1 METDTLAIIG
11 SWLTIMIALLWQS
24 YRHEDSIKALDTTFT
39 DKLEKLDTTFTD
51 KLEKLDTKF
60 TERLDASD
68 TKFTERLDASDT
80 KLTALDAKVTALDAK
95 VTVLG
100 ESSKE
105 QGRLLGEARERLS
118 RVEEHMEDHGRRLG
132 ELHESS
138 NERSRVLVQVRER
151 LARVEGYLMPP
162 GGFSLPRRSQPGED
176 DTPADDP
183 RTEHHQEREA
193 G

>member
-1 METDTLAIIG
+1 MEADTLAIIG

-24 YRHEDSIKALDTTFT
+24 YRHEDGIKALDTKFT
-39 DKLEKLDTTFTD
+39 DKLEKL
-51 KLEKLDTKF
+51 
-60 TERLDASD
+60 D

-80 KLTALDAKVTALDAK
+80 KLTALDAKVTA
-95 VTVLG
+95 LG

-138 NERSRVLVQVRER
+138 NERGRVLVQVRER

-183 RTEHHQEREA
+183 RTEYHQEREA